1 MKALIF
7 AAGRGTRISRYLGG
21 NPKCTVKIGNEKL
34 IHYTV
39 RLLKK
44 HGISD
49 IALVVGYKQQAV
61 RYALSDMDVSFY
73 YNPFFDVT
81 NSIASAWFARG
92 FLGEDDLLL
101 MNGDVFMEERLL
113 EEILCQQCDGPVLF
127 SDETRKEEA
136 DYKFYYENGRLIK
149 YGKELTGDDVTGEY
163 ILSLIHI

>member
-61 RYALSDMDVSFY
+61 RDALSDMDVSFY

-92 FLGEDDLLL
+92 FFGEDDLFL

-113 EEILCQQCDGPVLF
+113 GEILCQQCDGPVLF

-136 DYKFYYENGRLIK
+136 DYKFY
-149 YGKELTGDDVTGEY
+149 
-163 ILSLIHI
+163 

>member
-49 IALVVGYKQQAV
+49 
-61 RYALSDMDVSFY
+61 
-73 YNPFFDVT
+73 P
-81 NSIASAWFARG
+81 SAGCR
-92 FLGEDDLLL
+92 
-101 MNGDVFMEERLL
+101 
-113 EEILCQQCDGPVLF
+113 I
-127 SDETRKEEA
+127 
-136 DYKFYYENGRLIK
+136 
-149 YGKELTGDDVTGEY
+149 
-163 ILSLIHI
+163 